1 MMILSGHIVTALQ
14 KADRRVKQRNLHNG
28 VSIIEGTLVTFS
40 RAELPWL
47 EWQLKYR
54 QVSNIRRTLVGN

>member
-14 KADRRVKQRNLHNG
+14 KADRRVKQSNLHNG

-47 EWQLKYR
+47 EWQLK
-54 QVSNIRRTLVGN
+54 